1 LEVKEM
7 SKKREQEELYILAR
21 KKIDRRGFYVHLGL
35 YLVFSV
41 ILAIVWRY
49 AGKGF
54 PWFAFP
60 VGIWGIVILL
70 HFLGVTVL
78 QGRRPPRDRFQKL
91 IEFEVRKMKEAEKRK
106 GKERESQRPKKP

>member
-1 LEVKEM
+1 M

-21 KKIDRRGFYVHLGL
+21 KKIERRAFYIHLGL

-41 ILAIVWRY
+41 ILAIVWRS

-78 QGRRPPRDRFQKL
+78 QGRRPPSDRLQKM
-91 IEFEVRKMKEAEKRK
+91 IEFKVSKMKEAEKRK
-106 GKERESQRPKKP
+106 GQEKESQRPKKP

>member
-1 LEVKEM
+1 M

-21 KKIDRRGFYVHLGL
+21 KKMERRAFYNHLGL

-41 ILAIVWRY
+41 ILAIVWRS

-70 HFLGVTVL
+70 YFLGVTVL
-78 QGRRPPRDRFQKL
+78 QGRSPPSDRLQKM
-91 IEFEVRKMKEAEKRK
+91 IEFKVSKMKEAEKRK
-106 GKERESQRPKKP
+106 GQERESQRPKKP

>member
-1 LEVKEM
+1 M

-21 KKIDRRGFYVHLGL
+21 KKMERRAFYNHLGL

-41 ILAIVWRY
+41 ILAIVWRS

-60 VGIWGIVILL
+60 VGIWGIAILL
-70 HFLGVTVL
+70 HFLGVSVL
-78 QGRRPPRDRFQKL
+78 QGRRPPSDRLQKR
-91 IEFEVRKMKEAEKRK
+91 IEFKVWEMKEAEKRK
-106 GKERESQRPKKP
+106 GKEGKK

>member
-1 LEVKEM
+1 M

-21 KKIDRRGFYVHLGL
+21 KKMERRAFYNHLGL

-41 ILAIVWRY
+41 ILAIVWGS

-60 VGIWGIVILL
+60 VGIWGIAILL

-78 QGRRPPRDRFQKL
+78 QGRWPPSDRLQKM
-91 IEFEVRKMKEAEKRK
+91 IEFKVWEMKEAEKRK
-106 GKERESQRPKKP
+106 GKEGKK

>member
-1 LEVKEM
+1 M

-21 KKIDRRGFYVHLGL
+21 KKMERRAFYNHLGL

-41 ILAIVWRY
+41 ILAIVWRS

-78 QGRRPPRDRFQKL
+78 QGRRPPSDRLQKM
-91 IEFEVRKMKEAEKRK
+91 IEFKVSKMKEAEKRK
-106 GKERESQRPKKP
+106 GQEKESQRPKKP

>member
-1 LEVKEM
+1 M
-7 SKKREQEELYILAR
+7 SKKREQEEFYILAW
-21 KKIDRRGFYVHLGL
+21 KKIDRRAFFIHLGL

-41 ILAIVWRY
+41 ILASVWRF

-54 PWFAFP
+54 PWFVFP

-78 QGRRPPRDRFQKL
+78 QGRRPPRDRLQKL
-91 IEFEVRKMKEAEKRK
+91 IEFEVWKMKEAEKRK
-106 GKERESQRPKKP
+106 GEERKSQRPKKT

>member
-1 LEVKEM
+1 ME
-7 SKKREQEELYILAR
+7 
-21 KKIDRRGFYVHLGL
+21 RRAFYNHLGL

-41 ILAIVWRY
+41 ILAIVWRT

-78 QGRRPPRDRFQKL
+78 QGRSPPSDRLQKM
-91 IEFEVRKMKEAEKRK
+91 IEFKVWEMKEAEKRK
-106 GKERESQRPKKP
+106 GQERESQRPKKP

>member
-7 SKKREQEELYILAR
+7 SKKREQEELYILAG
-21 KKIDRRGFYVHLGL
+21 KKIERRGFYIHLGL

-41 ILAIVWRY
+41 ILAIVWRS

-60 VGIWGIVILL
+60 VGIWGIAILL
-70 HFLGVTVL
+70 HFLGVSVL
-78 QGRRPPRDRFQKL
+78 QGRRPASDRLQKR
-91 IEFEVRKMKEAEKRK
+91 IEFKVWEMKEAEKRK
-106 GKERESQRPKKP
+106 GKEGKK

>member
-1 LEVKEM
+1 M

-21 KKIDRRGFYVHLGL
+21 RKMERRAFYIHLGL

-41 ILAIVWRY
+41 ILAIVWRS

-60 VGIWGIVILL
+60 VGIWGIAILL

-78 QGRRPPRDRFQKL
+78 QGRWPPSDRLQKM
-91 IEFEVRKMKEAEKRK
+91 IEFKVWEMKEAEKRK
-106 GKERESQRPKKP
+106 GKEGKK

>member
-1 LEVKEM
+1 M

-21 KKIDRRGFYVHLGL
+21 KKMERRAFYNHLGL

-41 ILAIVWRY
+41 ILASVWRF

-60 VGIWGIVILL
+60 VAIWGIVILL

-78 QGRRPPRDRFQKL
+78 QGRRPPSDRLQKM
-91 IEFEVRKMKEAEKRK
+91 IEFKVSKMKEAEKRK
-106 GKERESQRPKKP
+106 GQEKESQRPKKP

>member
-1 LEVKEM
+1 M

-21 KKIDRRGFYVHLGL
+21 KKMERRAFYNHLGL

-41 ILAIVWRY
+41 ILAIVWRS

-78 QGRRPPRDRFQKL
+78 QGRSPPSDRLQKM
-91 IEFEVRKMKEAEKRK
+91 IEFKVSKMKEAEKRK
-106 GKERESQRPKKP
+106 GQERESQRPKKP